1 VYIDRDKLFQ
11 QFLRSRIALSHGLIP
26 IIFFLRNTKEWEEI
40 VLAFGSSSVQQS
52 FCSSFP
58 FMIEEG
64 GGCVSRGW
72 KSCKAK

>member
-11 QFLRSRIALSHGLIP
+11 QLLRSRIALSHGLIP

-64 GGCVSRGW
+64 GGGVSRGW